1 MELKQVNLD
10 RKPKDVL
17 CGSFVFATFVS
28 LRLLKKKKKLGPM
41 VAFGLHCIHVL
52 TSLVPCN
59 LVY

>member
-28 LRLLKKKKKLGPM
+28 LRLLKKKK
-41 VAFGLHCIHVL
+41 
-52 TSLVPCN
+52 N
-59 LVY
+59 